1 MDPRYEQ
8 SALETD
14 ERLWWYRGRRRI
26 VMEVIRSLPLPR
38 PARVL
43 DAGCG
48 SGRTMEELATL
59 GEAVGLEPS
68 PASLEVAR
76 SRGVGEVVEGSLSAA
91 PFADHSF
98 DLATALDVIE
108 HIDDDRG
115 ALAELRRVV
124 RPGGFLV
131 VTVPAYPSLWGP
143 HDVANQHRRR
153 YTRAGLLDAARS
165 AGWQP
170 VRTTH
175 FNSILLPPA
184 AAVRRLRQLLPQ
196 DGAEARSELNLTP
209 AWLDDLLE
217 RPMRAEARLIAT
229 GRRIPAGLSLLAV
242 LTWRAARTPPSPPRA

>member
-26 VMEVIRSLPLPR
+26 VMEVVRALPLRR

-48 SGRTMEELATL
+48 SGRTMEDLAEL
-59 GEAVGLEPS
+59 GEVVGLEPS
-68 PASLEVAR
+68 RPSLEVAR
-76 SRGVGEVVEGSLSAA
+76 ARGVGEVVEGSLTHA
-91 PFADHSF
+91 PFPDGSF
-98 DLATALDVIE
+98 DLATTLDVIE
-108 HIDDDRG
+108 HIDDDRR
-115 ALAELRRVV
+115 ALAELRRLV
-124 RPGGFLV
+124 RPGGYLV

-153 YTRAGLLDAARS
+153 YTRRGLLDTAGA
-165 AGWQP
+165 AGWHP
-170 VRTTH
+170 LRTTH

-184 AAVRRLRQLLPQ
+184 AAVRWARKLLPQ
-196 DGAEARSELNLTP
+196 DGAEAQSELYLTP
-209 AWLDDLLE
+209 EWLDDLLE
-217 RPMRAEARLIAT
+217 KPMQAEARLIAT

-242 LTWRAARTPPSPPRA
+242 LT

>member
-26 VMEVIRSLPLPR
+26 VMEVVRALPLPR
-38 PARVL
+38 PARIL

-48 SGRTMEELATL
+48 SGRTMEDLAEL
-59 GEAVGLEPS
+59 GEVVGLEPS
-68 PASLEVAR
+68 QASLEVAR
-76 SRGVGEVVEGSLSAA
+76 ARGVGEVAEGSLTQA
-91 PFADHSF
+91 PFPDASF
-98 DLATALDVIE
+98 DLATTLDVIE
-108 HIDDDRG
+108 HIDEDRR

-153 YTRAGLLDAARS
+153 YTRRGLLDSARE
-165 AGWQP
+165 AGWKP

-184 AAVRRLRQLLPQ
+184 AAVRLARKLLPQ
-196 DGAEARSELNLTP
+196 DGAEAQSELYLTP
-209 AWLDDLLE
+209 EWLDDLLE
-217 RPMRAEARLIAT
+217 KPMQAEARLIAT

-242 LTWRAARTPPSPPRA
+242 LT

>member
-26 VMEVIRSLPLPR
+26 VMEVARSLRLPE

-48 SGRTMEELATL
+48 SGRNMEELAAL
-59 GEAVGLEPS
+59 GEVVGLEPS
-68 PASLEVAR
+68 EASLAAAR
-76 SRGVGEVVEGSLSAA
+76 ARDVGRVVHGSLERA
-91 PFADHSF
+91 PFDDGEF

-124 RPGGFLV
+124 RPGGFLL
-131 VTVPAYPSLWGP
+131 VTVPAYPWLWGP
-143 HDVANQHRRR
+143 HDEANHHRRR
-153 YTRAGLLDAARS
+153 YTRRALLGAAAS
-165 AGWQP
+165 AGWTP
-170 VRTTH
+170 RRTTH

-184 AAVRRLRQLLPQ
+184 AAVRIVRRRTAGG
-196 DGAEARSELNLTP
+196 GAEARSELHLTP
-209 AWLDDLLE
+209 AWLDSLLE
-217 RPMRAEARLIAT
+217 QPLRAEASLIAS
-229 GRRIPAGLSLLAV
+229 GRRLPAGLSLLAV
-242 LTWRAARTPPSPPRA
+242 FERR